1 MIIEFSVL
9 DTQIFS
15 LEHLND
21 SPENEKLISEFK
33 VGNAADGLEN
43 YLKNTALKDEENNF
57 CRTYLVKDKTTG
69 EVACYF
75 SLRTGLITMQVYKEA
90 FDSIPAI
97 ELSNFAV
104 NEAYRTNHPE
114 VKGIG
119 AYTFKYF
126 ILPIARCLAKY
137 IGISSLYIYALP
149 EEKLINHYKKLG
161 FVRLPPKLEKFIQH
175 HVKPKYD
182 EGCIF
187 MVQTL

>member
-1 MIIEFSVL
+1 
-9 DTQIFS
+9 
-15 LEHLND
+15 
-21 SPENEKLISEFK
+21 
-33 VGNAADGLEN
+33 
-43 YLKNTALKDEENNF
+43 
-57 CRTYLVKDKTTG
+57 
-69 EVACYF
+69 
-75 SLRTGLITMQVYKEA
+75 MQVYKEA

-161 FVRLPPKLEKFIQH
+161 FVRLPPKQEKFIQH
-175 HVKPKYD
+175 HVKPK
-182 EGCIF
+182 
-187 MVQTL
+187 